1 MEVLLVKILTTPLAL
16 SQVTITPDTAKTDL
30 GSRKCTRAGR

>member
-1 MEVLLVKILTTPLAL
+1 MEVLLVKIFATALGL
-16 SQVTITPDTAKTDL
+16 SQVTTTPDTAKTDL